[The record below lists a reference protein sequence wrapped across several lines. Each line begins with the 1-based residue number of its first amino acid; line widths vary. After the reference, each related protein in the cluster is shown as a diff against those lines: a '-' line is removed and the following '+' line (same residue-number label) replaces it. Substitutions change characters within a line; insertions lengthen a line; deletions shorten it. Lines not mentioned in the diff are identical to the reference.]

1 MRVGRR
7 DVLRLAGAAGLGL
20 LGTAG
25 SAAALVQ
32 ADVVPGRNRR
42 WDDLD
47 GLVPDNSPTHAR
59 GPVEWLEFYGL
70 HKAARTALTDAADNG
85 MRARQATDAVR
96 RLLFRAKLI

>member
-1 MRVGRR
+1 MRTVGEAFRF
-7 DVLRLAGAAGLGL
+7 V
-20 LGTAG
+20 T
-25 SAAALVQ
+25 
-32 ADVVPGRNRR
+32 
-42 WDDLD
+42 
-47 GLVPDNSPTHAR
+47 SP